1 MTFKVIE
8 TQEQLDQII
17 KDRVE
22 RAKESAKKEAEAK
35 YADYEELKAKV
46 EKATAQDTEKDKRL
60 TELEEL
66 VKGQKAEAENLT
78 AKIHGLES
86 EKTKA
91 EIAHAVGLP
100 YEMASR
106 LKGDTEE
113 ALREDAEALKGL
125 MGNKTAPLA
134 GYDNQDAEPD
144 RKSELRS
151 MLNSMKK

>member
-1 MTFKVIE
+1 M
-8 TQEQLDQII
+8 
-17 KDRVE
+17 
-22 RAKESAKKEAEAK
+22 
-35 YADYEELKAKV
+35 
-46 EKATAQDTEKDKRL
+46 
-60 TELEEL
+60 
-66 VKGQKAEAENLT
+66 
-78 AKIHGLES
+78 
-86 EKTKA
+86 
-91 EIAHAVGLP
+91 GLP